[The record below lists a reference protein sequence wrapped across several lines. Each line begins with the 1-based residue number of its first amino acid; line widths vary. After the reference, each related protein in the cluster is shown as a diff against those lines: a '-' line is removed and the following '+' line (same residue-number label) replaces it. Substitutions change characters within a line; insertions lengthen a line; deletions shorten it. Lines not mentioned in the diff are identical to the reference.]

1 MPTASQRPIVF
12 DVTHLV
18 SRLTELASTGIDRID
33 LAYATHFTGLG
44 TMAAGLH
51 YGFWRPHLFSV
62 DQAREVVDLSGSR
75 WTPAPGGARE
85 TTFPAILRWLA
96 APPHR
101 HLPKPSGRARDTL
114 DRRLERSR
122 KRCRAR
128 ILDNRSLS
136 VPDRAIYL
144 NIAQHWFEHPIFFR
158 WLKRRDDLCNV
169 FMLHD
174 LLSLDYPEYFP
185 AANLDIFRRRLA
197 TALHHASAFI
207 VSTHAVK
214 RRLERELTRQGSRQ
228 RPIHVQPFPS
238 PLEGMGPA
246 RADPSWRGHPYFVML
261 ATVEPRK
268 NHLLLLHAWRELVTQ
283 DPKAPRL
290 VMVGAR
296 GWENEQVADI
306 LDRSAAL
313 RAHILEI
320 RDLASSDL
328 VDLLRGARALLMPS
342 FDEGY
347 GLPLVEAL
355 STGTPVV
362 VSDIPVFREVTQG
375 RATFLSPLNGKAWG
389 ESIRRL
395 ADDEND
401 AQAKLAEA
409 RHFEP
414 PTWSNYFTALDSFL
428 TEL

>member
-1 MPTASQRPIVF
+1 
-12 DVTHLV
+12 
-18 SRLTELASTGIDRID
+18 
-33 LAYATHFTGLG
+33 
-44 TMAAGLH
+44 MAAGVH
-51 YGFWRPHLFSV
+51 YGLRRPHLFSI
-62 DQAREVVDLSGSR
+62 DQARAVVDLSGSR
-75 WTPAPGGARE
+75 WIPAPGGARE
-85 TTFPAILRWLA
+85 TAFSAVLHWLA
-96 APPHR
+96 APPYR
-101 HLPKPSGRARDTL
+101 NLPKPSRHARDTL
-114 DRRLERSR
+114 DRKRERILQR
-122 KRCRAR
+122 YRAR
-128 ILDNRSLS
+128 ILNNRSLS

-174 LLSLDYPEYFP
+174 LLPLDYPEYFP

-197 TALHHASAFI
+197 TALHHASAFV
-207 VSTHAVK
+207 VSTNAV
-214 RRLERELTRQGSRQ
+214 RGRLERELGRQGSRQ
-228 RPIHVQPFPS
+228 QPIHVQPFPS

-261 ATVEPRK
+261 GTVEPRK
-268 NHLLLLHAWRELVTQ
+268 NHLLLLHAWRELILQ

-313 RAHILEI
+313 RGHILEI
-320 RDLASSDL
+320 CGLASPDL

-342 FDEGY
+342 FGEGY

-355 STGTPVV
+355 SIGTPAIA
-362 VSDIPVFREVTQG
+362 SDIPVFREVTQG

-389 ESIRRL
+389 EAIRRL
-395 ADDEND
+395 ANDEND
-401 AQAKLAEA
+401 ARAKLAEA
-409 RHFEP
+409 RQFEP
-414 PTWSNYFTALDSFL
+414 PTWSSYFAALDSFL
-428 TEL
+428 ADLWRASLIRERTMFVRSSYPCELKWILSSW

>member
-1 MPTASQRPIVF
+1 
-12 DVTHLV
+12 
-18 SRLTELASTGIDRID
+18 
-33 LAYATHFTGLG
+33 
-44 TMAAGLH
+44 
-51 YGFWRPHLFSV
+51 
-62 DQAREVVDLSGSR
+62 
-75 WTPAPGGARE
+75 
-85 TTFPAILRWLA
+85 
-96 APPHR
+96 
-101 HLPKPSGRARDTL
+101 
-114 DRRLERSR
+114 
-122 KRCRAR
+122 
-128 ILDNRSLS
+128 
-136 VPDRAIYL
+136 
-144 NIAQHWFEHPIFFR
+144 
-158 WLKRRDDLCNV
+158 
-169 FMLHD
+169 MLHD

-197 TALHHASAFI
+197 TALRHASAFV
-207 VSTHAVK
+207 VSSQAVK
-214 RRLERELTRQGSRQ
+214 RRLARELCGQGCRQ

-268 NHLLLLHAWRELVTQ
+268 NHLLLLHAWREPVLQ

-313 RAHILEI
+313 RRHILEI
-320 RDLASSDL
+320 RDLASPDL

-355 STGTPVV
+355 SIGTPVV
-362 VSDIPVFREVTQG
+362 ASDIPVFREVTQG

-389 ESIRRL
+389 EAIRRL
-395 ADDEND
+395 ANDE
-401 AQAKLAEA
+401 AYAEA
-409 RHFEP
+409 NRAEAAKFEP
-414 PTWSNYFTALDSFL
+414 PAWSCYFVALEEFL
-428 TEL
+428 ASL